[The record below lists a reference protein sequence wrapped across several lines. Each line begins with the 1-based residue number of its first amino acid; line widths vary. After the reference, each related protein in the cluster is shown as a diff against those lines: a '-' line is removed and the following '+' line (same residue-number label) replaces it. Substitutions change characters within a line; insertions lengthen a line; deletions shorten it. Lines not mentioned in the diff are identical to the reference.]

1 MYIRKF
7 LVAFILLFFCILNIE
22 SQDIITYKK
31 VKSMTKEA
39 IANTMAIPAKY
50 DVDVYVI
57 EYTTKKLNL
66 EKDTASGVL
75 AVAKDTRY
83 RFPVAVYDHG
93 TVDNRN
99 DVPSKGSSEQMIAI
113 AIASYGYHC
122 VAPDYIGLG
131 ISKGLHP
138 YVNPESEAWATID
151 LINASYTISN
161 SEPVYF
167 NEQVFVTG
175 YSQGGHAAM
184 ATAFSIEQRYIKGV
198 DSMKLTAAV
207 PMAGPYSI
215 SKEMIAFTLGDKEY
229 SFCAYLASAFL
240 SAKMAHFDLLGET
253 SVEDVFLP
261 EYAEMIRRYE
271 SETIGL
277 FTLNNLMKNKLS
289 ENGGKIIPKRMLKP
303 EYLTE
308 LLSNPSNNLHL
319 ALTRMDIC
327 NWVPEAQVKML
338 YCKADDQVT
347 YRNAVYTD
355 SLMRA
360 SGALKVSS
368 QDVMSSGNHSTC
380 FYPALLKMISVFNGL
395 QRIDLIS
402 KTEEVPAEISI
413 YPNPVDDKLIIDL
426 EKNMNNN
433 YKFTIYDI
441 CGKIKISDE
450 IRFFN
455 KQYSM
460 NVGNLNTGIYFLR
473 ITDENSNVYNHKF
486 VIQR

>member
-1 MYIRKF
+1 MYFKNILGVF
-7 LVAFILLFFCILNIE
+7 TLLFFCISNID
-22 SQDIITYKK
+22 SQEIVTYKK

-66 EKDTASGVL
+66 KKDTASGVL
-75 AVAKDTRY
+75 AVAKDSRY

-99 DVPSKGSSEQMIAI
+99 DVPSKGSSEQIIAI

-122 VAPDYIGLG
+122 IAPDYIGLG

-151 LINASYTISN
+151 LINASYTIST
-161 SEPVYF
+161 SEPIYF
-167 NEQVFVTG
+167 NDQVFVTG

-184 ATAFSIEQRYIKGV
+184 ATAFSIEQRYLKGV
-198 DSMKLTAAV
+198 DSMQLTAAI

-229 SFCAYLASAFL
+229 GFCAYLASAFL
-240 SAKMAHFDLLGET
+240 SAKMAHFDLLGAT
-253 SVEDVFLP
+253 TVEDVFLP
-261 EYAEMIRRYE
+261 EYAEMIRKYE

-289 ENGGKIIPKRMLKP
+289 ENGGKIAPKRMLKS

-308 LLSNPSNNLHL
+308 LLSNPTNPLHL

-327 NWVPEAQVKML
+327 NWVPQAQVKML

-347 YRNAVYTD
+347 YRNAVYAD

-360 SGALKVSS
+360 NGALKVSS

-380 FYPALLKMISVFNGL
+380 FYPALLKMISIFNGL
-395 QRIDLIS
+395 QRIDLVSKIS
-402 KTEEVPAEISI
+402 DFSNVISI
-413 YPNPVDDKLIIDL
+413 YPNPADDKLIIEL
-426 EKNMNNN
+426 ENNN
-433 YKFTIYDI
+433 IENFRFSIHDV
-441 CGKIKISDE
+441 CGNLKISDGMKKYDKQ
-450 IRFFN
+450 FFLN
-455 KQYSM
+455 I
-460 NVGNLNTGIYFLR
+460 GNLTPGIYFLK
-473 ITDENSNVYNHKF
+473 ITDGVSKVYNHKF
-486 VIQR
+486 LIQR

>member
-1 MYIRKF
+1 MYFNKII
-7 LVAFILLFFCILNIE
+7 VAFILLFIFIFNID
-22 SQDIITYKK
+22 SQEIVTYKK

-57 EYTTKKLNL
+57 EYTTHKLNL
-66 EKDTASGVL
+66 KKDTASGVL
-75 AVAKDTRY
+75 AVAKDSRF

-161 SEPVYF
+161 SEPIHF

-184 ATAFSIEQRYIKGV
+184 ATAFTIEQRKIKGI
-198 DSMKLTAAV
+198 DSMNLTAAV

-215 SKEMIAFTLGDKEY
+215 SKEMISFTLGDKEY

-240 SAKMAHFDLLGET
+240 SAKMAHFDLLGST
-253 SVEDVFLP
+253 TVEDVFLP
-261 EYAEMIRRYE
+261 EYAEMIRKYE
-271 SETIGL
+271 NETIGL
-277 FTLNNLMKNKLS
+277 FTLNNLMKTKLS
-289 ENGGKIIPKRMLKP
+289 ENGGKIIPKRMLKT

-308 LLSNPSNNLHL
+308 LLSNPSNPLHI
-319 ALTRMDIC
+319 ALMRMDIC
-327 NWVPEAQVKML
+327 NWVPEAQMKML

-360 SGALKVSS
+360 NGALKVSS
-368 QDVMSSGNHSTC
+368 QDVLSSGNHSTC
-380 FYPALLKMISVFNGL
+380 FYPALLKMISIFNGL

-402 KTEEVPAEISI
+402 NTEEPSSNVSV
-413 YPNPVDDKLIIDL
+413 YPNPVDDKLIIDFN
-426 EKNMNNN
+426 KNKKD
-433 YKFTIYDI
+433 YIKFTIFDI
-441 CGKIKISDE
+441 CGSIKIVDE
-450 IRFFN
+450 IRMCN
-455 KQYSM
+455 NQYFI
-460 NVGNLNTGIYFLR
+460 NVRNLNPGLYFLLVN
-473 ITDENSNVYNHKF
+473 DEDSNVYFHKF
-486 VIQR
+486 IIQR